1 MPQVWNNIL
10 LCIFALVISINC
22 FAQDFTEEFESL
34 INTEKPNL
42 LPEKMLITQR
52 ILWGEK
58 GLFRKT
64 GIAKLSIE
72 NREKELIIREKM
84 LKAHQI
90 IGYITFAGM
99 IYQGILGG
107 KMYNGDYS
115 VYDTHKTLGKVVSA
129 SYFTGAGLS
138 LFTPPPLVSR
148 EREGLNNIKLHKI
161 FANIHVPAMIITNI
175 YADKQNDADKY
186 REIHKVPLFFCY
198 DFNNTTTMRIIARFI
213 LTSVT

>member
-1 MPQVWNNIL
+1 MLQIKTKIL
-10 LCIFALVISINC
+10 LVLLSLILSVSCL
-22 FAQDFTEEFESL
+22 AQDFTDEFENL
-34 INTEKPNL
+34 INTEKPSL

-52 ILWGEK
+52 VLWGEK

-72 NREKELIIREKM
+72 NREKELIVREKM

-107 KMYNGDYS
+107 KLYNGDYS
-115 VYDTHKTLGKVVSA
+115 VYETHKTLGKVVSA

-138 LFTPPPLVSR
+138 LFAPPPLVNR
-148 EREGLNNIKLHKI
+148 KKEGLNNIRLHKI
-161 FANIHVPAMIITNI
+161 LANVHVPAMIVTNI
-175 YADKQNDADKY
+175 YADKQHGNRSHK
-186 REIHKVPLFFCY
+186 EIHKASAYTAVASYTLAMFTIIF
-198 DFNNTTTMRIIARFI
+198 DF
-213 LTSVT
+213 

>member
-1 MPQVWNNIL
+1 
-10 LCIFALVISINC
+10 
-22 FAQDFTEEFESL
+22 
-34 INTEKPNL
+34 
-42 LPEKMLITQR
+42 MLITQR

-72 NREKELIIREKM
+72 NREKELIVREKM

-115 VYDTHKTLGKVVSA
+115 VYNTHKTLGKVVSA

-161 FANIHVPAMIITNI
+161 FANIHVPAMIITNV
-175 YADKQNDADKY
+175 YADKQHDADKY
-186 REIHKVPLFFCY
+186 REIHKVSAYTAFASYSFAMISIILGLL
-198 DFNNTTTMRIIARFI
+198 MRIIAVLLI
-213 LTSVT
+213 LTSSNLISQEIKRVDSERSSISYSGKHFLHIGQLKTKIYQD

>member
-1 MPQVWNNIL
+1 MPRIKNNIL
-10 LCIFALVISINC
+10 LSIFALTISINC
-22 FAQDFTEEFESL
+22 FAQDFTEEFENL

-52 ILWGEK
+52 TLWGEK

-64 GIAKLSIE
+64 GIVKLSLE
-72 NREKELIIREKM
+72 NREKELIVREKM

-107 KMYNGDYS
+107 KLYNGDYS
-115 VYDTHKTLGKVVSA
+115 VYNTHKTLGKIVSA

-161 FANIHVPAMIITNI
+161 LANVHVPAMIVTNI
-175 YADKQNDADKY
+175 YADKQHGNRSHK
-186 REIHKVPLFFCY
+186 EIHKASAYTAVASYSLAMFTIIF
-198 DFNNTTTMRIIARFI
+198 DF
-213 LTSVT
+213 

>member
-1 MPQVWNNIL
+1 MKFEKLKFL
-10 LCIFALVISINC
+10 LLINFLISTFSFVSC
-22 FAQDFTEEFESL
+22 QDFSEEFESL
-34 INTEKPNL
+34 INIEKPSL

-52 ILWGEK
+52 VLWGKK

-64 GIAKLSIE
+64 GIAKLNIE
-72 NREKELIIREKM
+72 NREKELIVREKM

-107 KMYNGDYS
+107 KMYYSGDYS
-115 VYDTHKTLGKVVSA
+115 VYRTHKTLGKIVTA

-148 EREGLNNIKLHKI
+148 DRKGLNNIRLHKI
-161 FANIHVPAMIITNI
+161 LANVHIPAMIVTNI
-175 YADKQNDADKY
+175 YSDKQHDDDKY
-186 REIHKVPLFFCY
+186 LSLIH
-198 DFNNTTTMRIIARFI
+198 I
-213 LTSVT
+213 

>member
-10 LCIFALVISINC
+10 LSIFALAISISC

-72 NREKELIIREKM
+72 NREKELIVREKM

-107 KMYNGDYS
+107 KLYNGDYS
-115 VYDTHKTLGKVVSA
+115 VYETHKTLGKVVSA

-138 LFTPPPLVSR
+138 LFAPPPLVNR
-148 EREGLNNIKLHKI
+148 KKEGLNNIRLHKI
-161 FANIHVPAMIITNI
+161 LANVHVPAMIVTNI
-175 YADKQNDADKY
+175 YADKQHGNRSHK
-186 REIHKVPLFFCY
+186 EIHKASAYTAVASYTLAMFTIIF
-198 DFNNTTTMRIIARFI
+198 DF
-213 LTSVT
+213 

>member
-1 MPQVWNNIL
+1 MPHFKKKFLLSLLALIL
-10 LCIFALVISINC
+10 SINC
-22 FAQDFTEEFESL
+22 FGQDFTEEFENL
-34 INTEKPNL
+34 INTEKPSL

-52 ILWGEK
+52 VLWGEG

-72 NREKELIIREKM
+72 NREKELIVREKM

-107 KMYNGDYS
+107 KLYNGDYS
-115 VYDTHKTLGKVVSA
+115 VYNTHKTLGKIVSA

-161 FANIHVPAMIITNI
+161 LANVHVPAMIVTNI
-175 YADKQNDADKY
+175 YADKQHGNRSHK
-186 REIHKVPLFFCY
+186 EIHKASAYTAVASYTLAMFTIIF
-198 DFNNTTTMRIIARFI
+198 DF
-213 LTSVT
+213 

>member
-1 MPQVWNNIL
+1 M
-10 LCIFALVISINC
+10 LV
-22 FAQDFTEEFESL
+22 TH
-34 INTEKPNL
+34 
-42 LPEKMLITQR
+42 R
-52 ILWGEK
+52 VLWGEK
-58 GLFRKT
+58 GLFRMT

-72 NREKELIIREKM
+72 KREKELIVREKM

-161 FANIHVPAMIITNI
+161 FANIHVPAMIITNV

-186 REIHKVPLFFCY
+186 REIHKVSAYTAFASYSFAMISIIL
-198 DFNNTTTMRIIARFI
+198 DF
-213 LTSVT
+213 

>member
-1 MPQVWNNIL
+1 MPEIKNNIL
-10 LCIFALVISINC
+10 LSIFSFIISINC
-22 FAQDFTEEFESL
+22 FAQDFTKEFESL
-34 INTEKPNL
+34 INTEKPSL

-52 ILWGEK
+52 ILWGEG

-64 GIAKLSIE
+64 GVAKLSIE
-72 NREKELIIREKM
+72 NREKELIVREKM

-107 KMYNGDYS
+107 KLYNGDYS
-115 VYDTHKTLGKVVSA
+115 VYNTHKTLGKIVSA

-161 FANIHVPAMIITNI
+161 LANVHVPAMIVTNI
-175 YADKQNDADKY
+175 YADKQHGNRSHK
-186 REIHKVPLFFCY
+186 EIHKASAYTAVASYTLAMFTIIF
-198 DFNNTTTMRIIARFI
+198 DF
-213 LTSVT
+213 